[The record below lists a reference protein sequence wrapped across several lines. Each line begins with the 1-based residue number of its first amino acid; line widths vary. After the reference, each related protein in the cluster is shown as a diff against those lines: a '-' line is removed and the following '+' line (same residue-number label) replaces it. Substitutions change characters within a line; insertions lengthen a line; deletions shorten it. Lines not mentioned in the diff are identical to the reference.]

1 MHRVFGMIGD
11 KLDRLLQAHPLDTF
25 EVVTA
30 AEDAGDKEHVFFVAF
45 KLLHFGQIFQVDI
58 IAVAQVIH
66 FKENVSAS
74 KSQQV
79 TVFSKDNVYLSW
91 LEQIR

>member
-1 MHRVFGMIGD
+1 MIGD

-79 TVFSKDNVYLSW
+79 TVFSKDNVYLS
-91 LEQIR
+91 